1 MNILI
6 TITFMNV
13 CVYLHRIHPFY
24 HAPVCRFSVG
34 IHKLYYK
41 NQKREVNTRA
51 NYTLLLYHWKNESFS
66 KCLIVCVCNYRRI

>member
-13 CVYLHRIHPFY
+13 CVHLHRIHPFY
-24 HAPVCRFSVG
+24 HAPVHRFSVG

-41 NQKREVNTRA
+41 NQKIEVNTGH
-51 NYTLLLYHWKNESFS
+51 L
-66 KCLIVCVCNYRRI
+66 